1 MGTSKLWVDFVDFVG
16 TSCLLLFVV
25 FILLFK
31 VCVVLISFAVC
42 FVVFDSFVF
51 VIVNWI
57 VLPLLIFPC
66 CCLGFRTTYAENKTN
81 GQEHE
86 TRNNTVRATVSKTNN
101 KTNRNNEALF
111 PRSDFK

>member
-25 FILLFK
+25 FILLFE

-57 VLPLLIFPC
+57 VVPLLMFSV
-66 CCLGFRTTYAENKTN
+66 LLFRFSDHVCGKQNKRT
-81 GQEHE
+81 G
-86 TRNNTVRATVSKTNN
+86 TRNTKQYSEGDRFK
-101 KTNRNNEALF
+101 NE
-111 PRSDFK
+111 